1 MALQMCLP
9 RSELELYNVRFR
21 LVTVWQRFCHVAYDF
36 DSSSCKSVPRMSRD
50 GVTKT
55 TCKTLNFD
63 GGKPQTIVSAIKLIM
78 IQGVKFMAEAI
89 VYSFILFSLRHK
101 V

>member
-1 MALQMCLP
+1 MFNDQNLNYITLDLDLLLSGKDSATWRMTLTA
-9 RSELELYNVRFR
+9 V
-21 LVTVWQRFCHVAYDF
+21 HVKVYRV
-36 DSSSCKSVPRMSRD
+36 CQETR
-50 GVTKT
+50 T